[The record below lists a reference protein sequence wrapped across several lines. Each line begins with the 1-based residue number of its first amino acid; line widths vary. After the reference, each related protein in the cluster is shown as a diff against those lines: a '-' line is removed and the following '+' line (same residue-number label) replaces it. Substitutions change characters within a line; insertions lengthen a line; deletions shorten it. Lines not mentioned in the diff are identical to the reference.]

1 MVHLRKFVVF
11 KKVRIT
17 LLTLVA
23 LRNYPPP
30 DLLLLCVSGG
40 SKSVEYS
47 QKTMEDALKKVEELG
62 ADLGGTEI
70 LEPLRHIYSQTCI
83 PNHPRQVTHTYT
95 QQVTQGGK
103 ESIFLCNFCN

>member
-1 MVHLRKFVVF
+1 MLHSLISLFFHAFPVNSADGSVIFGESAKTSMFRTILVHLRKFVVF

-47 QKTMEDALKKVEELG
+47 QKTMEDTLKKVEEMG
-62 ADLGGTEI
+62 ADLGGNRD
-70 LEPLRHIYSQTCI
+70 P
-83 PNHPRQVTHTYT
+83 
-95 QQVTQGGK
+95 
-103 ESIFLCNFCN
+103 